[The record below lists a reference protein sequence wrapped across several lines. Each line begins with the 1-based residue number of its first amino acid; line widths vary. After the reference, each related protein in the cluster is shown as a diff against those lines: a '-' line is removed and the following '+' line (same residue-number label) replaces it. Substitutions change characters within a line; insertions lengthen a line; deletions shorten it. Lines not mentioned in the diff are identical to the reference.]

1 MEVLFL
7 SNLIELISFKLPERE
22 ATLKGI
28 KAFNIELFQLD
39 ERKLSVLVQAFFSA
53 WMLAFL
59 FEGQIIYSFSTLYR
73 FDPTLLVAGNLVA
86 HYVGMV
92 SCGLFIKTKRAAKRL
107 LIISYLIAIVVSI
120 LFFFK
125 PSVAWLIGSIVASLF
140 AGASLAAWGFFLKS
154 GTPKNKR
161 LITVADLLIISNLL
175 MIGLSLAAV
184 YISPQ
189 TGLLISMVLL
199 MLAVLFALN
208 LPDGESNIEKEK
220 QEKEQYNIRSLIF
233 FLGFFIFVITIVS
246 GLMYQVVKP
255 AFRHLEWISSWYWA
269 IPYIIAIILVTKL
282 PKRVDRTYLLF
293 VAISMIATAFVSFL
307 ALGRDLTSYLII
319 NTLMMGACGIFD
331 LFWWSILG
339 EMIDLH
345 RNPATV
351 FGVGLS
357 ANILGILVGGV
368 VANLVGSG
376 LLNLP
381 EPALLALILLSV
393 SLVLLPPL
401 NKHLVGLLKHHTYL
415 SSFSE
420 LSEKEQAVEIDRTAT
435 YGQLSDREMQV
446 VSLILKGKTNKEI
459 AADLY
464 ITENTVKY
472 YVKSIYEKFN
482 VHNRTELL
490 TLLYEERI
498 KTSQS
503 H

>member
-1 MEVLFL
+1 M
-7 SNLIELISFKLPERE
+7 
-22 ATLKGI
+22 KGI
-28 KAFNIELFQLD
+28 KAFKIGQFQTD
-39 ERKLSVLVQAFFSA
+39 ERKLSVLVQAFYSA

-59 FEGQIIYSFSTLYR
+59 FEGQILYSFSALYR
-73 FDPTLLVAGNLVA
+73 FDPTILVASNVA
-86 HYVGMV
+86 ANYIGMV
-92 SCGLFIKTKRAAKRL
+92 SCGIFIKTKRAAKRL
-107 LIISYLIAIVVSI
+107 LISTYLFSIAVSV

-125 PSVAWLIGSIVASLF
+125 PSISWMIGTVVASLL
-140 AGASLAAWGFFLKS
+140 AGASIAAWGFFLKS
-154 GTPKNKR
+154 GTPKNERIK
-161 LITVADLLIISNLL
+161 TVADLLIISNIL
-175 MIGLSLAAV
+175 MIGISLVTV

-208 LPDGESNIEKEK
+208 LPDGQPIPDIKE
-220 QEKEQYNIRSLIF
+220 QQKEQYNISSLIF
-233 FLGFFIFVITIVS
+233 FLGIFIFVITIVS

-255 AFRHLEWISSWYWA
+255 AFRHLEWITSWYWA
-269 IPYIIAIILVTKL
+269 IPYIIALILIRNL

-293 VAISMIATAFVSFL
+293 VAIAMIATSFVSFL
-307 ALGRDLTSYLII
+307 ALGRDVKSYLII
-319 NTLMMGACGIFD
+319 NTLMLGACGIFD

-368 VANLVGSG
+368 VANAVGSG

-401 NKHLVGLLKHHTYL
+401 NKHLVGLLKNRTYL
-415 SSFSE
+415 SSFSK
-420 LSEKEQAVEIDRTAT
+420 LSDEEQAVEIDRTAT

-459 AADLY
+459 AANLF

-472 YVKSIYEKFN
+472 FVKSIYEKFN

-490 TLLYEERI
+490 MLLYEERI
-498 KTSQS
+498 KSSSFEIQK
-503 H
+503 